1 MAASQCVSMDILSSR
16 QNRFVRACRE
26 LAAHPDPDGIRVLLD
41 GVHLIRDAHAAG
53 CEFEFVGI
61 TSSRLDARTEE
72 RELAEQLQNTGAP
85 VFDVTDSIFSAISP
99 VRTPSGMVAIALRT
113 PIDAHSIANHT
124 GGLLLLVVDVQDP
137 GNLGAVI
144 RVAEA
149 GGANGVLVAGA
160 SAHPFSWKALRGG
173 MGSTLRLPVA
183 SVADAGSCV
192 DALRGA
198 GFRTVATV
206 PAGGSDPD
214 AITWTG
220 SVALVVGGEGAGLPD
235 AVTQA
240 CDARVT
246 IPMATSVES
255 LNVAVAAGIVVY
267 AARRQR
273 GAGNTGTG
281 SPEASHTPDTHR
293 GFK

>member
-1 MAASQCVSMDILSSR
+1 MESITSR
-16 QNRFVRACRE
+16 QNRFVRACRD
-26 LAAHPDPDGIRVLLD
+26 LAARPDPDGARVLLD

-61 TSSRLDARTEE
+61 TSSRLDAHTEE
-72 RELAEQLQNTGAP
+72 RDLAEQLESAGAP
-85 VFDVTDSIFSAISP
+85 VFDVTDSAFSALSP

-113 PIDAHSIANHT
+113 PTDASSIAQHP
-124 GGLLLLVVDVQDP
+124 GGLVLVVMDIQDP

-149 GGANGVLVAGA
+149 GGASGVLVAGA

-183 SVADAGSCV
+183 CVSDAESCLQE
-192 DALRGA
+192 LRRA
-198 GFRTVATV
+198 GFRTVAAI
-206 PAGGSDPD
+206 PAGGREPD
-214 AITWTG
+214 AIEWTG
-220 SVALVVGGEGAGLPD
+220 PVALVLGGEGAGLPD
-235 AVTQA
+235 AVTLA
-240 CDARVT
+240 CNEHVT

-273 GAGNTGTG
+273 VAGDAGRR
-281 SPEASHTPDTHR
+281 SPDSSHTRETHR
-293 GFK
+293 GYK

>member
-1 MAASQCVSMDILSSR
+1 MESITGR
-16 QNRFVRACRE
+16 QNRFVRACRD
-26 LAAHPDPDGIRVLLD
+26 LAARPDPEGARVLLD
-41 GVHLIRDAHAAG
+41 GVHLVRDACAAG
-53 CEFEFVGI
+53 CEFEFIGI
-61 TSSRLDARTEE
+61 MSSRLDAHTEE
-72 RELAEQLQNTGAP
+72 RDLAEQLERAGAP
-85 VFDVTDSIFSAISP
+85 MFDVTDSVFSAMSP

-113 PIDAHSIANHT
+113 PTDASSIAQHL
-124 GGLLLLVVDVQDP
+124 GGLVLVVVDIQDP

-149 GGANGVLVAGA
+149 GGASGVLVAGA

-183 SVADAGSCV
+183 CVSDAKSCLQE
-192 DALRGA
+192 LRRA
-198 GFRTVATV
+198 GFRTVAAV
-206 PAGGSDPD
+206 PAGGREPD
-214 AITWTG
+214 EIEWTG
-220 SVALVVGGEGAGLPD
+220 PVALVLGGEGAGLSE

-240 CDARVT
+240 CNEHVT

-273 GAGNTGTG
+273 VAGDSGRR
-281 SPEASHTPDTHR
+281 SPESSHTRETHR
-293 GFK
+293 GYK